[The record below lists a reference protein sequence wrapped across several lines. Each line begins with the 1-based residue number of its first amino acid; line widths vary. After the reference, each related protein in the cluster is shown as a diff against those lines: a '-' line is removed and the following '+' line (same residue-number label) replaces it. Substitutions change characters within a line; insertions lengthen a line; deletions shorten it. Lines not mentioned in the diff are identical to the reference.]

1 MTGRPARSS
10 EVWLVIVDDE
20 GWDEFG
26 ERIASVGTCAYCG
39 EELDEWE
46 IFVEPEIR
54 VRRPVLLWKHRR
66 DGVVICRPAA
76 AATPV
81 TGSESRTR

>member
-1 MTGRPARSS
+1 MLLGVAG
-10 EVWLVIVDDE
+10 EVDDE
-20 GWDEFG
+20 GWDELG
-26 ERIASVGTCAYCG
+26 ERVVSVSACAHCG

-46 IFVEPEIR
+46 IFVEPGIQ

-66 DGVVICRPAA
+66 DGAVMCGLKS

-81 TGSESRTR
+81 SGSEVPAR